1 MFVVTFI
8 FDDRFHIEKENYF
21 LRSNVF
27 YSPDQ
32 SVLDLFLLAIHPSY
46 HYQERVSFVAV
57 LSFVQ
62 VTDYTYLG
70 RASQALLTSL
80 AHH

>member
-32 SVLDLFLLAIHPSY
+32 SVLDLFLLSIPVIITKSVFRSSLFY
-46 HYQERVSFVAV
+46 L
-57 LSFVQ
+57 LS
-62 VTDYTYLG
+62 
-70 RASQALLTSL
+70 R
-80 AHH
+80 